1 MTVHDDEGYEIK
13 LAKED
18 LEILSQIKSNPILY
32 KTLLADPERNVQVI
46 NNNLKRVL
54 PEIK

>member
-18 LEILSQIKSNPILY
+18 LEILSQIKANPILY